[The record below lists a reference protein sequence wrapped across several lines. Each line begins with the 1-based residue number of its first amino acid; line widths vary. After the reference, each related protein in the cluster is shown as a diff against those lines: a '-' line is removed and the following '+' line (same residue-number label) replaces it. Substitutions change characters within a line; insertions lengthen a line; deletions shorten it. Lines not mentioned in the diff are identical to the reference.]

1 MHSKII
7 QLEKCPIENV
17 GRIKPSDYDTDHWFT
32 VSIADYVDDDDDP
45 NDTLE
50 TLVQVF
56 EAGLSDKV
64 ERFRDAHGK
73 GLIFR
78 DGFARAYLEREYKA
92 FEQGLRNLTA
102 KATVEAYCE
111 DKLEMC
117 MYQLNEAYNDKYG
130 YYIQN
135 EDRGLVTL
143 TSFVRS
149 IKPDT
154 KYYFGGT
161 VDYHF

>member
-7 QLEKCPIENV
+7 QLEKCPVEDV
-17 GRIKPSDYDTDHWFT
+17 DRIKPSDYYTDHWFT

-50 TLVQVF
+50 TLVQILD
-56 EAGLSDKV
+56 AMGLHQF
-64 ERFRDAHGK
+64 ERFQDEHGE
-73 GLIFR
+73 GVIFR
-78 DGFARAYLEREYKA
+78 AGFARAYLEREYKA
-92 FEQGLRNLTA
+92 FEQELRNLVA
-102 KATVEAYCE
+102 KATVDAYCE
-111 DKLEMC
+111 DKLGMC

-130 YYIQN
+130 FYIQN
-135 EDRGLVTL
+135 EDEGLVTL
-143 TSFVRS
+143 ISFIRS
-149 IKPDT
+149 IKLDT